1 MSNHTPVSTSA
12 ARPAA
17 AGGLVP
23 LEEYLVAEGAI
34 TPELLAKAREATG
47 GRREGLV
54 VALERAGAGPE
65 LVASL
70 AAYFGHSIMG
80 PEDWPK
86 AAVLPGA
93 LSTSFLREHKVL
105 PVRAD
110 VDKLVLAIADPAARS
125 AVAAVQ
131 LATGMPIELKIGA
144 SEEILAAIERLKVE
158 TRQEPSIEAEAAAGH
173 SDDDIEHIKDLAVGA
188 PVVRLVN
195 QLLQDAVHA
204 RATDLHVE
212 PFRDELKVR
221 LRIDGMLRELRS
233 PPNALARGVVSRI
246 KLLAKLDIAERRL
259 PQDGAARIRV
269 EGRQLDLRV
278 ATAPTMWGESVA
290 IRFLDNVRR
299 VLDLAKLGF
308 GPEDETRLREHLA
321 APHGM
326 IIVTGPTGSGKTT
339 TIASALKI
347 LNEPT
352 RKILT
357 IEDPIEYQIEGINQ
371 VQAKPDIGLTF
382 AAGLRSFLRHDP
394 DVIMVGEMRD
404 EETADI
410 AVRAALTGH
419 LVLTTLH
426 TNSAAGAVPR
436 LIDMGVDGYLL
447 GSSIR
452 CIIGQRLVR
461 VLCQHCR
468 DPYESRLKLPARM
481 LESLGLAPDGT
492 VRLWRAKGC
501 DRCNGL
507 GYAGRTT
514 IVEVMSVGEELQAL
528 MKPGATTRVLLD
540 AAQRIGMTTMVHD
553 GMRKALAGMTTLE
566 EVHRVALDM

>member
-1 MSNHTPVSTSA
+1 MNNQTPISA
-12 ARPAA
+12 SGPRPVA

-23 LEEYLVAEGAI
+23 LEEFLVTEGAV

-54 VALERAGAGPE
+54 VALERAGGGPE
-65 LVASL
+65 LVAGL
-70 AAYFGHSIMG
+70 AAYYGLAVMG
-80 PEDWPK
+80 AEDWPK
-86 AAVLPGA
+86 APVLPGA

-105 PVRAD
+105 PIRAD
-110 VDKLVLAIADPAARS
+110 ADKLVLAIADPAARA

-131 LATGMPIELKIGA
+131 LATGKPIELKVGA
-144 SEEILAAIERLKVE
+144 SEEILSAIERLKVE
-158 TRQEPSIEAEAAAGH
+158 TRSDTPVEAEVATGQ

-204 RATDLHVE
+204 RATDLHIE
-212 PFRDELKVR
+212 PFREELKVR

-299 VLDLAKLGF
+299 VLELGKLGF
-308 GPEDETRLREHLA
+308 MAEDEARLREHLA

-339 TIASALKI
+339 TIAAALKI

-371 VQAKPDIGLTF
+371 VQAKPDIGLNF

-461 VLCQHCR
+461 VLCPHCR
-468 DPYESRLKLPARM
+468 EPYESRLKLPARM
-481 LESLGLAPDGT
+481 LESLGLEADGA

-528 MKPGATTRVLLD
+528 MKPGVTTRALLD
-540 AAQRIGMTTMVHD
+540 AAQRSGMATMVHD
-553 GMRKALAGMTTLE
+553 GVRKALAGMTTLE